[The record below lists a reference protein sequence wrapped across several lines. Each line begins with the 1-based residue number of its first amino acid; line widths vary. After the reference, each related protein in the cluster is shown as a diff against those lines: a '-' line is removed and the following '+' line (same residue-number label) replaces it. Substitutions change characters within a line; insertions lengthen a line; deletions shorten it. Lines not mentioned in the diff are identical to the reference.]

1 MFSFSLIA
9 DGKIKKY
16 LTPPRQS
23 PQCASLCETIS
34 AVCIPPWRQSLQ
46 CESLHGD
53 NLRSVNPFMET
64 ISAVWIPP
72 RRQSPQCA
80 WRQSPQCESLHGD
93 NLRSVNPFME
103 TISAVWIPPRRQ
115 SPQCASHR
123 KDKLHSAWVKI
134 EIFAWLWSLLK
145 GQSGEKSYLNHK
157 LSCFWTALSLA
168 KCCLG
173 KHCEWQRRVKADNCT
188 GQRWISGI
196 ALSHNIFSLRAVFFI
211 YDFLANNVVY
221 NNIQYTF
228 IRAKKKTNQALSRKL
243 NIADVSAN

>member
-1 MFSFSLIA
+1 MPGLDCRFNCEQRAKHVFLFSNSWWK
-9 DGKIKKY
+9 DKKIPH
-16 LTPPRQS
+16 T
-23 PQCASLCETIS
+23 AETIS
-34 AVCIPPWRQSLQ
+34 AVCIPLW
-46 CESLHGD
+46 D
-53 NLRSVNPFMET
+53 NLRSVHSSVET

-72 RRQSPQCA
+72 
-80 WRQSPQCESLHGD
+80 WRQSLQCESLHGD

>member
-34 AVCIPPWRQSLQ
+34 AVCIPPWRQSL
-46 CESLHGD
+46 
-53 NLRSVNPFMET
+53 
-64 ISAVWIPP
+64 
-72 RRQSPQCA
+72 
-80 WRQSPQCESLHGD
+80 QCESLHGD

-228 IRAKKKTNQALSRKL
+228 IRAKKKLTKRCPGNLTH
-243 NIADVSAN
+243 